1 MITNSGALFVPTPFP
16 YFPLSGA
23 AAETNEFSFYY
34 GGGMDGWE
42 LSSPSP
48 SNPAAKLLPASGFG
62 FERWTARLG
71 CGF

>member
-48 SNPAAKLLPASGFG
+48 PLPTPQLNYCRHPGSGLSAG
-62 FERWTARLG
+62 PHD
-71 CGF
+71 